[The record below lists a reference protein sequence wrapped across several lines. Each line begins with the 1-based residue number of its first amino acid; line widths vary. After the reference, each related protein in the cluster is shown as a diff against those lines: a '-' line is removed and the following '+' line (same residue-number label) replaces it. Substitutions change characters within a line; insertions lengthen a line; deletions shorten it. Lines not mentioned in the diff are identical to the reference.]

1 MGKHIIILNSAQ
13 YAIDMLDKKGRLYSD
28 RPTFMMAGKFVGW
41 DRGPALI
48 PVCNTWSEYRR
59 LFSQFMGTRS
69 KIDEFRQVL
78 QEGTDR
84 YMKKLFLQPHGWVE
98 HTRRYDFFGLYSL

>member
-1 MGKHIIILNSAQ
+1 MIILNSAQ

-28 RPTFMMAGKFVGW
+28 RPIFMMAGKLVGW
-41 DRGPALI
+41 DRAPALI

-69 KIDEFRQVL
+69 KMDEFGQVL
-78 QEGTDR
+78 QEGTDS
-84 YMKKLFLQPHGWVE
+84 YMKKLSLRPHDWVE
-98 HTRRYDFFGLYSL
+98 HTRRYDFFDID